1 MEGQKINTDRKQ
13 QPFLWLQLYRSY
25 YMYATKLQKQTTNP
39 QNTTPRRISSSG
51 IIYTTFNIM
60 VIIIAW
66 FKICIFHAM
75 EICFCSGQKQCRAQ
89 PLTSQ
94 HMLLELS
101 VLMRTNSPPYTSS
114 VSQLEVHSSPV
125 SSLMMT
131 GLQSFLLTKPKLDTT
146 ELSTFLECYFAK
158 QLLKMTCYN
167 SECYWQDS
175 STIN

>member
-1 MEGQKINTDRKQ
+1 M
-13 QPFLWLQLYRSY
+13 LWRSV
-25 YMYATKLQKQTTNP
+25 
-39 QNTTPRRISSSG
+39 S
-51 IIYTTFNIM
+51 
-60 VIIIAW
+60 
-66 FKICIFHAM
+66 
-75 EICFCSGQKQCRAQ
+75 AQ
-89 PLTSQ
+89 AKSNVELSLSLAS
-94 HMLLELS
+94 MLLELS

-167 SECYWQDS
+167 SECY
-175 STIN
+175 